1 MVRTIPQCLFH
12 FPNISSSNFSA
23 QNIFSY
29 QVYWRRLITAAAVRL
44 LSRVFS
50 GTSFPLHSLNGRIQ
64 NFFSPYFYICPYFAL
79 FFLLALNTNPVFE
92 LGFMRCDS
100 EVWLPRQERK
110 APHSAGCGRVEGLL
124 KLTSPLYYTS
134 YTGTAF
140 ILLSRQQT
148 SGEKN
153 RCRKIEFPFFVLRCL
168 NCSHGHYRSTY
179 KRSSSSTWWF
189 QMVVL
194 CVSFYVNK
202 YNHC

>member
-29 QVYWRRLITAAAVRL
+29 QVYWRRLITVAAVRL

-148 SGEKN
+148 SGEKIN
-153 RCRKIEFPFFVLRCL
+153 VEKKSSPSLSSDVWIAHMDTTVVPIKEAPAA
-168 NCSHGHYRSTY
+168 HGDFR
-179 KRSSSSTWWF
+179 W
-189 QMVVL
+189 
-194 CVSFYVNK
+194 
-202 YNHC
+202 